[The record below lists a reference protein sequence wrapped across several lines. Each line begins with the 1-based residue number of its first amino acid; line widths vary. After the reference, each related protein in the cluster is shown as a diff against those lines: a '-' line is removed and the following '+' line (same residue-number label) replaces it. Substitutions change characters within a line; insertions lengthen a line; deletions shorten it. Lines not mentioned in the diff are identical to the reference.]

1 MGSHRSQ
8 TQVGHSDYYYPRRF
22 DGKKQ
27 AGYYTQEEIRE
38 VVKYASDRFITVIPE
53 IEMPGHASAAL
64 ASYPELSCGLRKD
77 YVVRDY
83 FDVLMKSI
91 VLRSIRLI
99 SWKMYWWKLW
109 NSFLVITFILEVMN
123 VLRKLGKSVFIVKL

>member
-1 MGSHRSQ
+1 MW
-8 TQVGHSDYYYPRRF
+8 
-22 DGKKQ
+22 
-27 AGYYTQEEIRE
+27 
-38 VVKYASDRFITVIPE
+38 YAITL
-53 IEMPGHASAAL
+53 M
-64 ASYPELSCGLRKD
+64 
-77 YVVRDY
+77 
-83 FDVLMKSI
+83 FLMKSI

>member
-1 MGSHRSQ
+1 
-8 TQVGHSDYYYPRRF
+8 
-22 DGKKQ
+22 
-27 AGYYTQEEIRE
+27 
-38 VVKYASDRFITVIPE
+38 
-53 IEMPGHASAAL
+53 MPGHASAAL

-83 FDVLMKSI
+83 FDVFDEVYCPKEHTFDFLE
-91 VLRSIRLI
+91 
-99 SWKMYWWKLW
+99 MYWWKLW

>member
-1 MGSHRSQ
+1 
-8 TQVGHSDYYYPRRF
+8 
-22 DGKKQ
+22 
-27 AGYYTQEEIRE
+27 
-38 VVKYASDRFITVIPE
+38 
-53 IEMPGHASAAL
+53 MPGHASAAL

-123 VLRKLGKSVFIVKL
+123 VLRKLGKVYSLSNSDEERGTTR